1 MVLHSCHPSI
11 LGVFHSSCSEVLVL
25 PWRLINLASTI
36 SVPHSGLSSEL
47 ADARSKAAQLRAALD
62 EAHAHTARFREVID
76 ARARRQ
82 RETERDRDRERSWLA
97 LVCMALE

>member
-1 MVLHSCHPSI
+1 MPEQI
-11 LGVFHSSCSEVLVL
+11 K
-25 PWRLINLASTI
+25 
-36 SVPHSGLSSEL
+36 SVKESKQALQAQVSGLSSEL
-47 ADARSKAAQLRAALD
+47 ADARRKAAQLRAALD

>member
-1 MVLHSCHPSI
+1 MPEQI
-11 LGVFHSSCSEVLVL
+11 K
-25 PWRLINLASTI
+25 
-36 SVPHSGLSSEL
+36 SVKESKQALQAQVNGLSSEL